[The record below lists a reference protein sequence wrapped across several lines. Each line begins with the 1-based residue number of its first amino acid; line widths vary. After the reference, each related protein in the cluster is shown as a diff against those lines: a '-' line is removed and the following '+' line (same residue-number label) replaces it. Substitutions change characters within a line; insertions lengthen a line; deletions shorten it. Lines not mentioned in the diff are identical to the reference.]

1 MPVEPFAPPLT
12 PEARVV
18 KLTADYVTLGEPMP
32 NEAVPAL
39 IFDVGVHIYG
49 LVIVIYL
56 IIDTLLDI
64 FCPRK
69 GRR

>member
-1 MPVEPFAPPLT
+1 
-12 PEARVV
+12 
-18 KLTADYVTLGEPMP
+18 MP
-32 NEAVPAL
+32 NQAVTAL
-39 IFDVGVHIYG
+39 IFDVGVHMYG

-56 IIDTLLDI
+56 VIDTLLDI